1 MKISL
6 LALDLD
12 GTLLRSD
19 KTISDFTRQTLEK
32 CKRRGILVAIATARS
47 EEEASKFTGQIP
59 YDILISNGGALVRR
73 GTEILYQAPLS
84 PETTDGLLLDALGQ
98 PGYRSYTVQTG
109 DDYFFYGEWNPKL
122 TDDPGYRTARAWD
135 LSKPLGRPSYKV
147 TLQSSSPAEM
157 ARLAEKFPECV
168 LTPFAGE
175 DWYRFA
181 HKNANK
187 LCAVTATAEALA
199 IPMEQV
205 AAFGDDYIDLEML
218 RGCGFG
224 VAMGNAIPEV
234 RAAAKFVCD
243 TNDNDGVAK
252 WLQDNAPL

>member
-1 MKISL
+1 
-6 LALDLD
+6 
-12 GTLLRSD
+12 
-19 KTISDFTRQTLEK
+19 
-32 CKRRGILVAIATARS
+32 
-47 EEEASKFTGQIP
+47 
-59 YDILISNGGALVRR
+59 
-73 GTEILYQAPLS
+73 
-84 PETTDGLLLDALGQ
+84 
-98 PGYRSYTVQTG
+98 
-109 DDYFFYGEWNPKL
+109 
-122 TDDPGYRTARAWD
+122 
-135 LSKPLGRPSYKV
+135 
-147 TLQSSSPAEM
+147 M